1 MDFDEVVAKRR
12 SARDFTAE
20 PISKDA
26 LMDIVRQA
34 QRTPSWANSQPWKV
48 YIATGEALTAIKRQH
63 AELSSNEEPGAS
75 ELPVR
80 SRSEWGTGPQHN
92 MAALMQDI
100 QSYMGDDLPDFALA
114 QRRLFNATA
123 LVYLTIPNQIIPWSL
138 YDLGAFSQSLLLSAA
153 NKGIGSIPAYEIVK
167 YPQVVRPIMGIPDEE
182 ALVAG
187 IALGYPSQDR
197 INNYISGRAA
207 MDQILV
213 IKE

>member
-1 MDFDEVVAKRR
+1 MDFDEVIAKRY
-12 SARDFTAE
+12 SARDFTTE
-20 PISKDA
+20 PISKDV
-26 LMDIVRQA
+26 LMDVVQQA

-48 YIATGEALTAIKRQH
+48 YIATGETLAAIKRQH

-80 SRSEWGTGPQHN
+80 SRSEWGTDPQHN

-114 QRRLFNATA
+114 QQRLFNAAA

-153 NKGIGSIPAYEIVK
+153 KQGDWVN
-167 YPQVVRPIMGIPDEE
+167 
-182 ALVAG
+182 
-187 IALGYPSQDR
+187 
-197 INNYISGRAA
+197 SG
-207 MDQILV
+207 V
-213 IKE
+213 

>member
-1 MDFDEVVAKRR
+1 
-12 SARDFTAE
+12 
-20 PISKDA
+20 
-26 LMDIVRQA
+26 MDIVRQA

-48 YIATGEALTAIKRQH
+48 YIATGETLAAIKRQH
-63 AELSSNEEPGAS
+63 AELSSNEELGAS

-114 QRRLFNATA
+114 QRRLFNAAA

-138 YDLGAFSQSLLLSAA
+138 YDLGAFSQSLLFSAA

-167 YPQVVRPIMGIPDEE
+167 YPQVVRPIMGIPDEG
-182 ALVAG
+182 ALGAG
-187 IALGYPSQDR
+187 IALGYTSQDR

-207 MDQILV
+207 IDQILV

>member
-1 MDFDEVVAKRR
+1 MDFDEVIAKRR

-48 YIATGEALTAIKRQH
+48 YIATGETLTAIKRQH

-80 SRSEWGTGPQHN
+80 SRSEWGTDPQHN

-114 QRRLFNATA
+114 QQRLFNAAA

-138 YDLGAFSQSLLLSAA
+138 YDLARFRSRCCLARQTRGLGQFLRMKLSSIRRWCGQSWEFLM
-153 NKGIGSIPAYEIVK
+153 KK
-167 YPQVVRPIMGIPDEE
+167 HW
-182 ALVAG
+182 
-187 IALGYPSQDR
+187 
-197 INNYISGRAA
+197 
-207 MDQILV
+207 
-213 IKE
+213 